1 MLYMASD
8 LQEEIDVDV
17 NKKKKKKAHALEAL
31 EFATS
36 REILRIKESRNSF
49 PFSCQIASIFGM
61 Q

>member
-17 NKKKKKKAHALEAL
+17 NKKKKKAHALEAL

>member
-49 PFSCQIASIFGM
+49 PFSCQIVSIFGM

>member
-1 MLYMASD
+1 MASD